1 MSKVLNDL
9 FDYGLYIY
17 QDEDKFKFS
26 LDSILLAEF
35 VEIGSTI
42 NQIVDFCSGNA
53 PVPLI
58 LSTKCNANIT
68 GIEIQEN
75 IYNLGKESI
84 EYNSLGNKIKLIN
97 DNITNVKKYFPD
109 ESIDVVTCN
118 PPYFKYLGNNSLVN
132 EDREKAIAR
141 HEITMDLDSM
151 IKAAKY
157 VLKNKG
163 TFYLVHRCDRLEE
176 IINCLTSNG
185 FNVKKLQFIYSN
197 ISKEAIMVLIK
208 AVKNGNSGSLKILPP
223 IDISSLK
230 SYTGIFER
238 GDGHED
244 DSRSR

>member
-17 QDEDKFKFS
+17 QDGDKFKFS

-35 VEIGSTI
+35 VELGSTI

-53 PVPLI
+53 PVPMI
-58 LSTKCNANIT
+58 LSTKCDANIT

-84 EYNSLGNKIKLIN
+84 EYNKLGNKIKLIN
-97 DNITNVKKYFPD
+97 DNLTNVKNYFPD
-109 ESIDVVTCN
+109 ESVDVVTCN
-118 PPYFKYLGNNSLVN
+118 PPYFKYLGNNSLIN
-132 EDREKAIAR
+132 EDKEKAIAR
-141 HEITMDLDSM
+141 HEITMNLDSM

-163 TFYLVHRCDRLEE
+163 VFYLVHRCDRLEE
-176 IINCLTSNG
+176 IINCLGNNG

-197 ISKEAIMVLIK
+197 INKEAIMVLIK
-208 AVKNGNSGSLKILPP
+208 AVKNGNSGSLKIMPP
-223 IDISSLK
+223 IDISCLK
-230 SYTGIFER
+230 SYKGIFER
-238 GDGHED
+238 GDNHEN
-244 DSRSR
+244 DSRAR

>member
-1 MSKVLNDL
+1 MSKILNDL

-35 VEIGSTI
+35 VEIRSTI
-42 NQIVDFCSGNA
+42 SSIVDFCTGNA
-53 PVPLI
+53 PVPMI
-58 LSTKCNANIT
+58 LSTKCNAHIT
-68 GIEIQEN
+68 GFEIQEN
-75 IYNLGKESI
+75 IFDLGNNSI
-84 EYNSLGNKIKLIN
+84 EYNKLGNKIDLIN
-97 DNITNVKKYFPD
+97 DNLVNVKNYFPD
-109 ESIDVVTCN
+109 ESVDVVTCN

-163 TFYLVHRCDRLEE
+163 SFYLVHRCDRLQE
-176 IINCLTSNG
+176 IINVLGNNG
-185 FNVKKLQFIYSN
+185 FSVKKIQFVYSD

-208 AVKNGNSGSLKILPP
+208 AVKNGNSGSLKIMPP
-223 IDISSLK
+223 IDISKLK
-230 SYTGIFER
+230 SYKGIFER
-238 GDGHED
+238 GNSHEND
-244 DSRSR
+244 CRIG